1 MRRCLKCKQVL
12 PDTAFGKNRRSKD
25 GLAWY
30 CKPCRNAMSRAWKR
44 KHRQAMREQS
54 GPKVSFR
61 IRDPELAKRLGL
73 VAG

>member
-1 MRRCLKCKQVL
+1 
-12 PDTAFGKNRRSKD
+12 
-25 GLAWY
+25 
-30 CKPCRNAMSRAWKR
+30 MSRAWKR